1 MKGDFYLFDT
11 HALIFWHQR
20 HSVSDKFIKYF
31 DKQNQLGNLRV
42 SSLSFW
48 EIALLAKKGSIKVD
62 DIEAWR
68 NEILA
73 NTNLIEIEPTASE
86 MIESVQLPDFHK
98 NHFDR
103 LLIVQAINNKA
114 TLVTKDTNIQKY
126 SVPVYWI

>member
-1 MKGDFYLFDT
+1 MRYL
-11 HALIFWHQR
+11 Q
-20 HSVSDKFIKYF
+20 
-31 DKQNQLGNLRV
+31 
-42 SSLSFW
+42 
-48 EIALLAKKGSIKVD
+48 KKKNRIKVD

-98 NHFDR
+98 NPFDR